1 MNFDEEGLEDQF
13 PKKST
18 FTTTQTS
25 MPSVA
30 HEEFKI
36 DPSKNFHGEPIIPKD
51 EPIDWD
57 SLLIPELNL
66 PHFMKPKKTKTRA
79 VKKVKPSTLR
89 SKSLT
94 KAQTKVNKGDI
105 MYICDI
111 KEFSDLNLYLDEL
124 EELRGIYAY
133 RNLPERLV
141 FKYKAGKEMT
151 WPLHRILQES
161 QTILIKV
168 YSSFKKNFGFNVTAR
183 RLVLKKIEELRSI
196 RAKDALPKTLTIP
209 YTGSRVHLR
218 PHWLMEFMDDKG
230 IRRFFRLED
239 QLSISS
245 NETLLE
251 MQEMLDLSEAYELEF
266 HRQLQNQIEENNMK
280 LEKKSRPSRK

>member
-1 MNFDEEGLEDQF
+1 
-13 PKKST
+13 
-18 FTTTQTS
+18 

-30 HEEFKI
+30 YEEFKI
-36 DPSKNFHGEPIIPKD
+36 DPSKNFHDEPIIPKD
-51 EPIDWD
+51 ESIDWD
-57 SLLIPELNL
+57 SLPIPELNL
-66 PHFMKPKKTKTRA
+66 PQFIKPKKTKTRA

-105 MYICDI
+105 MYIRDI

-124 EELRGIYAY
+124 EEVRGIDSY
-133 RNLPERLV
+133 RNLPE
-141 FKYKAGKEMT
+141 
-151 WPLHRILQES
+151 
-161 QTILIKV
+161 
-168 YSSFKKNFGFNVTAR
+168 R

-196 RAKDALPKTLTIP
+196 RAKDALPKTLIIP

-218 PHWLMEFMDDKG
+218 PYWLMEFMDDKG
-230 IRRFFRLED
+230 VRRFFRLED

-251 MQEMLDLSEAYELEF
+251 IQEMLDLS
-266 HRQLQNQIEENNMK
+266 
-280 LEKKSRPSRK
+280 